1 MFLNILYMFGK
12 LAIFMIS
19 LKKNTNPFNQ
29 YRKVANHMSDKRLT
43 NARDI
48 QLNKD
53 DENNDINVRLV
64 KVALRFNQT
73 PDSH

>member
-1 MFLNILYMFGK
+1 
-12 LAIFMIS
+12 
-19 LKKNTNPFNQ
+19 
-29 YRKVANHMSDKRLT
+29 MSDKRLT